1 MQLKEQAAALA
12 EQQFT
17 EQLAEAHAELA
28 ALPDALKAWG
38 SARTLPGEIERITVA
53 IAELGAVNLAAL
65 DELAQS
71 RERKDYLDR
80 QAADLT
86 EAMTTL
92 ETAIRQID
100 RESRQ
105 LLQQTFEA
113 VNVNFAKLFPALFGG
128 GQARLVLTG
137 DEILDSGVQVIA
149 QPPGKRNTSI
159 HLLSGGE
166 KALTAISLVFAL
178 FQLNPAPFCLLD
190 EVDAPLDDPNTDR
203 FCAMVREMAVET
215 QFLFISHNK
224 ITMEMANQ
232 LVGITMPEPGASR
245 VVAVDIAEALSLAEN
260 AA

>member
-1 MQLKEQAAALA
+1 
-12 EQQFT
+12 
-17 EQLAEAHAELA
+17 EAHADVA
-28 ALPDALKAWG
+28 VLPDALKEWG
-38 SARTLPGEIERITVA
+38 SARTLPGEIERLQKA

-105 LLQQTFEA
+105 LLQETFEA

-137 DEILDSGVQVIA
+137 GESLDTRV
-149 QPPGKRNTSI
+149 PG
-159 HLLSGGE
+159 LG
-166 KALTAISLVFAL
+166 
-178 FQLNPAPFCLLD
+178 
-190 EVDAPLDDPNTDR
+190 
-203 FCAMVREMAVET
+203 
-215 QFLFISHNK
+215 
-224 ITMEMANQ
+224 
-232 LVGITMPEPGASR
+232 
-245 VVAVDIAEALSLAEN
+245 
-260 AA
+260 